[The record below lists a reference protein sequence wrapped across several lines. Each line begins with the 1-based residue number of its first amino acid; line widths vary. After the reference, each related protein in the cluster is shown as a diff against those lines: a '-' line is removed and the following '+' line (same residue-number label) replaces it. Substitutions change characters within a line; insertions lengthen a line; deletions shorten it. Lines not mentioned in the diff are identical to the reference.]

1 MMPGMN
7 KKALALLGLGHL
19 MVDLNTGA
27 LPALL
32 PFLKTSFGLSYTMI
46 GALVLVANMTSS
58 IISTALR
65 LSVRPQRPSLAAAV
79 RSRGRDLRDGQR
91 GAGDK
96 LPGPARS
103 RLHQWDRYCQLSPRS
118 L

>member
-1 MMPGMN
+1 
-7 KKALALLGLGHL
+7 

-58 IISTALR
+58 IYSQAALR
-65 LSVRPQRPSLAAAV
+65 LSV
-79 RSRGRDLRDGQR
+79 
-91 GAGDK
+91 
-96 LPGPARS
+96 
-103 RLHQWDRYCQLSPRS
+103 
-118 L
+118 

>member
-1 MMPGMN
+1 MAGMN

-46 GALVLVANMTSS
+46 GALVLVANLTSS
-58 IISTALR
+58 VIQPLFGY
-65 LSVRPQRPSLAAAV
+65 LSDRSAQAWLLPFGVVAAPKSA
-79 RSRGRDLRDGQR
+79 
-91 GAGDK
+91 
-96 LPGPARS
+96 
-103 RLHQWDRYCQLSPRS
+103 
-118 L
+118 